1 MKLNEYL
8 KMVLGVF
15 KDCVPAMTC
24 GGVVVVLLSC
34 VLFAIQTSFSLS
46 DGIFSLGA
54 AVLQSGRV
62 HVLVVFPFYHRTAA
76 QLLLNAAAV
85 LFLCGGAEKGVG
97 TIRFLLLFLLLSA
110 TTGLLYSFLDLLQ
123 DANMRSPADGSIPVT
138 LSCVAVTAAR
148 SKMPRSFMCGLSFPT
163 MALPFA
169 LLVVCTA
176 LIPRS
181 VLPCNVIAV
190 LVGLAFGAG
199 WFSLLDMSE
208 ARAAV
213 LEKVIPFR
221 FLKTIRGVTFVP
233 ASVEERRKTL
243 LPQINPSPGSYPVQ
257 SYAPL
262 SSVGSTHATPTMHE
276 GWQNFGPFGGSGH
289 APGHAPASG
298 GHSHG
303 HDHGHNHGHSHGH
316 FGQSCNHSHGLH

>member
-1 MKLNEYL
+1 MKPNEYL
-8 KMVLGVF
+8 KMVFGVF
-15 KDCVPAMTC
+15 KDCVPAISITS

-54 AVLQSGRV
+54 DALQNGHV

-76 QLLLNAAAV
+76 QLLLNAAAL
-85 LFLCGGAEKGVG
+85 LFLCCGAEKGVG

-123 DANMRSPADGSIPVT
+123 DVKMRSPADGLIPVT
-138 LSCVAVTAAR
+138 LSCVAVAAAR
-148 SKMPRSFMCGLSFPT
+148 SKMPRSFLCGLSFPT

-190 LVGLAFGAG
+190 LVGLAFGSG

-208 ARAAV
+208 TRATV
-213 LEKVIPFR
+213 LEKAIPFR
-221 FLKTIRGVTFVP
+221 FLKTIGGVTFVP

-262 SSVGSTHATPTMHE
+262 SSIHSAHATATMYE
-276 GWQNFGPFGGSGH
+276 GWQNFPPVGGSVPVA
-289 APGHAPASG
+289 APS
-298 GHSHG
+298 
-303 HDHGHNHGHSHGH
+303 GHNHGHSHGH
-316 FGQSCNHSHGLH
+316 FGQSCSHSHGLHQ